1 MDGNVEATID
11 WQQTSG
17 KELKKGK
24 DVLTRVLYIDY
35 DEKKVR
41 ADYCTLN
48 DVLNLCSAGRCLSQL
63 TSR

>member
-1 MDGNVEATID
+1 MDGDVEATID
-11 WQQTSG
+11 WQHTSG

-41 ADYCTLN
+41 ADYCTL
-48 DVLNLCSAGRCLSQL
+48 
-63 TSR
+63 